1 MTTNHAAEMNNEYQ
15 LAYERAKDLAGLFAS
30 QIFEQQ
36 KSQQQHGLCYGLHYP
51 MPSMMMWTWE
61 QAPQAFRDLSTCGG
75 DEDAV
80 LLTSYEHSIIERM
93 ANFEEP
99 IVLHL
104 TDGTVAYLYITSHA

>member
-1 MTTNHAAEMNNEYQ
+1 MTTNHAAELN
-15 LAYERAKDLAGLFAS
+15 S
-30 QIFEQQ
+30 
-36 KSQQQHGLCYGLHYP
+36 
-51 MPSMMMWTWE
+51 
-61 QAPQAFRDLSTCGG
+61 
-75 DEDAV
+75 EDAV

>member
-15 LAYERAKDLAGLFAS
+15 LAYERAKDLAGRFATQLFS
-30 QIFEQQ
+30 QLRIH
-36 KSQQQHGLCYGLHYP
+36 SYSRMYS

-61 QAPQAFRDLSTCGG
+61 QAPKAFCDLSTCGG